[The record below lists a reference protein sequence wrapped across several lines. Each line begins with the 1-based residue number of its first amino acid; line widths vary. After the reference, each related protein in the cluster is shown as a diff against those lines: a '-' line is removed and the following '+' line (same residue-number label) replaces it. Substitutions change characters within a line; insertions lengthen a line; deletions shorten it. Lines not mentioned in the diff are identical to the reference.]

1 MKKLILS
8 AMAVCTFGLVSAQDM
23 NFGVKAGANLSNLSG
38 DVEDTKS
45 LFGAHIGAFVE
56 FKFTD
61 NMAFQPELL
70 YSMQGAKSE
79 SSYTETG
86 VTVNE
91 ESTLKLGYI
100 NIPLMFKYYATE
112 ALYIEAGPQVGF
124 LMSAKEDWSTSATF
138 GGETESESGEDDV
151 KDAFKSID
159 FGFNLGAGYNIT
171 ENLSLGLRYNLGLS
185 NIADSDD
192 VKIKNGVFQF
202 AVAYKF

>member
-1 MKKLILS
+1 
-8 AMAVCTFGLVSAQDM
+8 
-23 NFGVKAGANLSNLSG
+23 
-38 DVEDTKS
+38 
-45 LFGAHIGAFVE
+45 
-56 FKFTD
+56 
-61 NMAFQPELL
+61 
-70 YSMQGAKSE
+70 
-79 SSYTETG
+79 
-86 VTVNE
+86 
-91 ESTLKLGYI
+91 
-100 NIPLMFKYYATE
+100 MFKYYATE

-124 LMSAKEDWSTSATF
+124 LMSAKEDWSASATF
-138 GGETESESGEDDV
+138 GGETLSESGEDDV

>member
-70 YSMQGAKSE
+70 YSMQGAKEEVSE
-79 SSYTETG
+79 TIMGFTANG
-86 VTVNE
+86 
-91 ESTLKLGYI
+91 ESTYKLGYL

-124 LMSAKEDWSTSATF
+124 LMSAKEEWSYSSNVP
-138 GGETESESGEDDV
+138 GDENGSGEEDI
-151 KDAFKSID
+151 KEGMKSID
-159 FGFNLGAGYNIT
+159 FGLNIGAGYYVT
-171 ENLSLGLRYNLGLS
+171 DNLSLGLRYNFGLS
-185 NIADSDD
+185 NI
-192 VKIKNGVFQF
+192 
-202 AVAYKF
+202 